1 MIPYTTPTLTLTVG
15 ADLTG
20 MDVYVTIQQGST
32 LVTIEDAEME
42 YDGTKTSIAVTL
54 TQEQTA
60 LFSRGSCDV
69 QVNWLDANERRSA
82 TQVRSVPIG
91 TQLLREVLPEEGGA

>member
-42 YDGTKTSIAVTL
+42 YDGGKTTIAVTL
-54 TQEQTA
+54 SQEQTA

-69 QVNWLDANERRSA
+69 QVNWLDLRGKRNA
-82 TQVRSVPIG
+82 TIVRSIPIG
-91 TQLLREVLPEEGGA
+91 TQLLDSVLE